1 MAFDMAKF
9 AAEDTNFVAVSAE
22 AASTHPV
29 QCGTLKK
36 GGLVVLKVT
45 SNVIARVYVC
55 VCVHVCIALHVHK
68 SYPNVWVSF
77 IDHILK
83 MLSMLMFQILWI
95 SSLT

>member
-29 QCGTLKK
+29 QCGALKK

-45 SNVIARVYVC
+45 SNVIARARVC
-55 VCVHVCIALHVHK
+55 VCARMHC
-68 SYPNVWVSF
+68 
-77 IDHILK
+77 
-83 MLSMLMFQILWI
+83 MLIII
-95 SSLT
+95 S